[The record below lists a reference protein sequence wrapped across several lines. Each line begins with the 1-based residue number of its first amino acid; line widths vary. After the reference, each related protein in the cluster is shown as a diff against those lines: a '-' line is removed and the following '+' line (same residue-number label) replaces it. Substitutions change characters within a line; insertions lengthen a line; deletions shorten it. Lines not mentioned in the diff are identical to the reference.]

1 MERCAWVTN
10 DPIYIDYH
18 DNEWGIPVFD
28 DRKLFEMLILEG
40 AQAGLSWITILK
52 RRENYRKAFD
62 HFDFEKVA
70 QYDEGK
76 IQDLLANPGIIRN
89 QRKIRSTVTN
99 AKHFIE
105 IRQTYGSFS
114 NYLWGFVDGNPI
126 INHWKNQTEVPAET
140 ELSKRISR
148 DLKKRGF
155 SFVGPTI
162 IYSFLQATGV
172 VNDHLVSCFCHPSKK

>member
-40 AQAGLSWITILK
+40 VQAGLSWITILK

-70 QYDEGK
+70 QYRSEERRVGK
-76 IQDLLANPGIIRN
+76 EC
-89 QRKIRSTVTN
+89 RSGWSP
-99 AKHFIE
+99 
-105 IRQTYGSFS
+105 Y
-114 NYLWGFVDGNPI
+114 
-126 INHWKNQTEVPAET
+126 T
-140 ELSKRISR
+140 ELKAAS
-148 DLKKRGF
+148 G
-155 SFVGPTI
+155 
-162 IYSFLQATGV
+162 
-172 VNDHLVSCFCHPSKK
+172 

>member
-62 HFDFEKVA
+62 HFDFEKVV
-70 QYDEGK
+70 QYDEDK

-89 QRKIRSTVTN
+89 QQKIRSTVTN

-105 IRQTYGSFS
+105 IRQAYGSFS
-114 NYLWGFVDGNPI
+114 N
-126 INHWKNQTEVPAET
+126 
-140 ELSKRISR
+140 
-148 DLKKRGF
+148 
-155 SFVGPTI
+155 
-162 IYSFLQATGV
+162 
-172 VNDHLVSCFCHPSKK
+172 